1 MKPVYVAFGGGVL
14 VVLVLLLIMVP
25 STDGLSISLP
35 QARASGVNLPV
46 QSEQPAQKTV
56 PEATEKPVVE
66 AVVAKPAGQSAAL
79 NAPKAR
85 LGVYYFPGWRDHTP
99 AAPSNYPWEPIKK
112 FPERE
117 PLLGWYSEGDTDVM
131 AAQLDTMARNG
142 LSFVAFDWYWGG
154 DNRVYLGHALDAYL
168 SLTNRRGVAFSLLW
182 AIHGDAPVSVS
193 NFDRM
198 VDYWVRHYFDSSSYL
213 KVDGKPMVTVF
224 SSALLEERA
233 AKMGL
238 TAAQLLARADK
249 RVQEEG
255 LPGIYFVAATASD
268 EAGFKQVSLRGS
280 GYSAVSAYNLHW
292 WPGQPHSS
300 HSYEELD
307 NAYRS
312 HWSRY
317 RSIGQLPLVV
327 PMSSGWDK
335 RPWGGSDDA
344 LHDHSLGTADEF
356 EAHIRAGV
364 QEVIKGGPPYLGVIC
379 CWNEFGE
386 GSYIEPTKKLGDS
399 LVKRVGKVLKES
411 VGP

>member
-1 MKPVYVAFGGGVL
+1 MKPVYAAFGGGIL
-14 VVLVLLLIMVP
+14 VVLVLLLILAP

-35 QARASGVNLPV
+35 QARASGVDVPV
-46 QSEQPAQKTV
+46 PPVSPAQEAA
-56 PEATEKPVVE
+56 PEAARLPMVE
-66 AVVAKPAGQSAAL
+66 VAPAEPPTPPAAK
-79 NAPKAR
+79 APKIK
-85 LGVYYFPGWRDHTP
+85 LGVYYFPGWRDRTP

-117 PLLGWYSEGDTDVM
+117 PLLGWYPEGEADVM
-131 AAQLDTMARNG
+131 AAQLDAMARNG
-142 LSFVAFDWYWGG
+142 LSFVSFDWYWGS
-154 DNRVYLGHALDAYL
+154 DNRVYLGHALETYL
-168 SLTNRRGVAFSLLW
+168 SLKDRRGLEFSLLW
-182 AIHGDAPVSVS
+182 AIQGDAPVSVG

-198 VDYWVRHYFDSSSYL
+198 VDYWVRHYFVSPSYL
-213 KVDGKPMVTVF
+213 KVDGKPVVTVCA
-224 SSALLEERA
+224 SAQLEERA
-233 AKMGL
+233 IKMGM
-238 TAAQLLARADK
+238 TAAQLLARANK
-249 RVQEEG
+249 RAQEEG
-255 LPGIYFVAATASD
+255 LPGIYFVSVSTSD
-268 EAGFKQVSLRGS
+268 EPGFKQFALRDS

-292 WPGQPHSS
+292 QPGQPHSS

-317 RSIGQLPLVV
+317 RSIGQLPMVV

-344 LHDHSLGTADEF
+344 LHDRSLGTPDEF

-379 CWNEFGE
+379 CWNEYGE

-399 LVKRVGKVLKES
+399 IIRRVGKVLKES
-411 VGP
+411 VGS